1 MGVSAI
7 GMQTA
12 FDIGIL
18 IMSSKKLKRIINDDK
33 NYLFQ
38 NYGDRQ
44 PVCFV
49 RGEDCYLYDQDN
61 KKYIDFFS
69 GIAVSI
75 IGYGNRAFTR
85 AMHRQIDSLIHTSN
99 HFYSREQNEAGKLL
113 AEVSFPGK
121 TLFVNSGTEA
131 SEAAIKLARRYG
143 LSLGKERYH
152 IITFTNSFHGRT
164 FGGMTATAQKKIHEG
179 FGPLVPGFK
188 YLPFNDIKSFAKEM
202 KKNKTV
208 CAVMIELIQGE
219 GGIQIADRDFVKE
232 VFRIC
237 SKNNVLTIVDEVQ
250 TGLGRT
256 GTMFCYQHY
265 GVVPDII
272 TMAKGLAGGV
282 PVGAIHA
289 KNFLPEFLPKG
300 SHGSTFGGNHLACAG
315 VASVLK
321 QVKNM
326 RFLDNV
332 NAVSGYFFEALN
344 ELKKKV
350 DFIKEVRGMGL
361 HIGIELTRPGAALVT
376 EALNRGLVINCTA
389 ERVIRIMPPLSISM
403 KTARKGMKILERLF
417 LDERQQ

>member
-1 MGVSAI
+1 
-7 GMQTA
+7 
-12 FDIGIL
+12 L
-18 IMSSKKLKRIINDDK
+18 NMSSKKLKSVINDDK
-33 NYLFQ
+33 NFLFQ
-38 NYGDRQ
+38 NYGNRQ

-49 RGEDCYLYDQDN
+49 KGDGCHLYDQDN
-61 KKYIDFFS
+61 KKYIDFFA

-75 IGYGNRAFTR
+75 VGYGNRELTR
-85 AMHRQIDSLIHTSN
+85 ALQRQVENLMHTSN
-99 HFYSREQNEAGKLL
+99 HFYNREQNEAGKLL
-113 AEVSFPGK
+113 NEVSFPGK

-143 LSLGKERYH
+143 LSLARDRYH

-202 KKNKTV
+202 KKNRTV
-208 CAVMIELIQGE
+208 CAVMMELIQGE
-219 GGIQIADRDFVKE
+219 GGIEIAGRDFVRE
-232 VFRIC
+232 VFHLC
-237 SKNNVLTIVDEVQ
+237 NKNNVLTIVDEVQ
-250 TGLGRT
+250 TGIGRT

-315 VASVLK
+315 VAAVLR
-321 QVKNM
+321 QVKKK
-326 RFLDNV
+326 RFLENV

-361 HIGIELTRPGAALVT
+361 HIGIELTRPGASLVPAALS
-376 EALNRGLVINCTA
+376 RGLVINCTA
-389 ERVIRIMPPLSISM
+389 DKVIRIMPPLTISL
-403 KTARKGMKILERLF
+403 KTAREGMKILERQF